1 MGDDFSV
8 KADQAM
14 LIDDQVGTF
23 ADTDVMPADERLELI
38 RIRRK
43 DVAYYEDPTPAGVR
57 EIEKLTDLIT

>member
-1 MGDDFSV
+1 MGTTLVSERT
-8 KADQAM
+8 
-14 LIDDQVGTF
+14 GP
-23 ADTDVMPADERLELI
+23 DVMPADERLELI